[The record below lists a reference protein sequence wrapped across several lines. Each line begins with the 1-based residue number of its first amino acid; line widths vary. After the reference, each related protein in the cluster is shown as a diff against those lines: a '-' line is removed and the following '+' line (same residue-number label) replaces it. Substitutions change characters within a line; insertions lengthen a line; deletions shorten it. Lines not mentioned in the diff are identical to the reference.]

1 MPTFVYM
8 TRCDGCGHCVDICP
22 SDIMHI
28 DKTYRRAYNIEPNM
42 CWECYSCV
50 KACPQNAIDMRG
62 YADFA
67 PLGHS
72 VRVQR
77 DEKKGTIAWRIKFRN
92 GTEKNF
98 LSPITTKPWGQAIPK
113 LADVPGPSKE
123 MRDSQLLYN
132 EPKWIRMDEGG
143 LRTLEARRSQAE
155 ERRLLLMAYDTII
168 EDGIDVLVVGA
179 GLGGSGAAWEARFWG
194 QNKKIVIAEKANI
207 DRSGAV
213 AQGLYAINCYM
224 GTRWGENNPEDH
236 VRYARIDLMG
246 LVREDLLFDMA
257 RHVDS
262 TVHQFEEWGLPIMK
276 DPKTGRYLREGRWQ
290 IMIHGESYKPIVAE
304 AAKKSADKVFNRIC
318 VTHLLMDDSRE
329 NRVAGAVGFNV
340 RTGNYHVFKSKTVIC
355 GAGGA
360 SNIFKPRS
368 VGEGS
373 GRTWYAPWSSAS
385 AYGLMID
392 AGAKMTQMENRIV
405 LARFKDGYGPVGAY
419 FLHLKTYTQNCL
431 GEEYESKWFPDLQ
444 KMVGKEYL
452 DPEASHLT
460 HRPIPTCLRNHCIIS
475 EVNAGRGPIH
485 MVTMRAFQDPH
496 LEEVGWENFLGM
508 TVGQAVLWAATDVDP
523 KNENPELTTSEPYVM
538 GSHATCSG
546 AWCSGPEDV
555 SPPEYFWGYNRMT
568 TIEGPV
574 RRRRRGRRHAARLL
588 VGVVHRRPSRGEGR
602 LQVHRRRQ
610 GRRHRRLRRAD
621 QPPQGGDLQAHGALP
636 DLPQCDRGGRR
647 QPALH
652 QSQAGPGP
660 SAEAD
665 GRVLRRRDR
674 QLHDQR
680 EAPEH
685 RPQEAQ
691 DHGGR
696 PREPGRQGHPRAA
709 ARVGIEAPSPRCR
722 VRHAAHAVPQGD
734 ALAGLLLPG

>member
-1 MPTFVYM
+1 MGY
-8 TRCDGCGHCVDICP
+8 
-22 SDIMHI
+22 
-28 DKTYRRAYNIEPNM
+28 KTI
-42 CWECYSCV
+42 V
-50 KACPQNAIDMRG
+50 
-62 YADFA
+62 
-67 PLGHS
+67 
-72 VRVQR
+72 
-77 DEKKGTIAWRIKFRN
+77 
-92 GTEKNF
+92 
-98 LSPITTKPWGQAIPK
+98 
-113 LADVPGPSKE
+113 
-123 MRDSQLLYN
+123 
-132 EPKWIRMDEGG
+132 
-143 LRTLEARRSQAE
+143 
-155 ERRLLLMAYDTII
+155 
-168 EDGIDVLVVGA
+168 EDGIDILVAGA
-179 GLGGSGAAWEARFWG
+179 GLGGTGAAWEARFWG
-194 QNKKIVIAEKANI
+194 QDKKIVIAEKANI

-276 DPKTGRYLREGRWQ
+276 NPKTGRYLREGRWQ

-304 AAKKSADKVFNRIC
+304 AAKKSADKVFNRVC
-318 VTHLLMDDSRE
+318 VTHLLMDESKP

-368 VGEGS
+368 TGEGA

-419 FLHLKTYTQNCL
+419 FLHLKTYTQNAL
-431 GEEYESKWFPDLQ
+431 GEEYESKWFPALQ

-452 DPEASHLT
+452 DPEVSHLT
-460 HRPIPTCLRNHCIIS
+460 HRPIPTCLRNHAIIQ
-475 EVNAGRGPIH
+475 EVAAGRGPIH
-485 MVTMRAFQDPH
+485 MVTMHAFQDPH

-568 TIEGPV
+568 TVEGLFGAGDAVGGTP
-574 RRRRRGRRHAARLL
+574 HAFSS
-588 VGVVHRRPSRGEGR
+588 GSFTEGR
-602 LQVHRRRQ
+602 LAAKAACKYIDDGKGEGIVVSDEQIERRRKEIYKPLEHYRIYRNAVVAGTVNPHYINPQQ
-610 GRRHRRLRRAD
+610 GLDRLQKLMDEYCGGYTVGYMTNEKLLNICLKKLRIMEEDLESLAAKDLHELLRAWELKHRHRAAECVAQHTLFRKETRWPGYYYR
-621 QPPQGGDLQAHGALP
+621 GDVMKVDDENWH
-636 DLPQCDRGGRR
+636 
-647 QPALH
+647 
-652 QSQAGPGP
+652 
-660 SAEAD
+660 
-665 GRVLRRRDR
+665 VLTVSRRDP
-674 QLHDQR
+674 QTGEYTMEKAPCYHLVAD
-680 EAPEH
+680 EA
-685 RPQEAQ
+685 
-691 DHGGR
+691 
-696 PREPGRQGHPRAA
+696 
-709 ARVGIEAPSPRCR
+709 
-722 VRHAAHAVPQGD
+722 
-734 ALAGLLLPG
+734 